1 MSTEPILG
9 LRTVVYPAPD
19 LDKLKAWYTAVLGTA
34 PYFDEPFYVGFNVG
48 GFELGLLPVGHP
60 GGAPT
65 QPGSAG
71 VTAYWR
77 VADAQSEFDR
87 LVELGGT
94 PHEKLQDVGE
104 GIKVGSVLDP
114 FGNVFAIL
122 ENPHFDLTK
131 LR

>member
-1 MSTEPILG
+1 MIQGLG
-9 LRTVVYPAPD
+9 TAIYPVTD
-19 LDKLKAWYTAVLGTA
+19 LAQAKAWYSQVLEA
-34 PYFDEPFYVGFNVG
+34 EPYFDQPFYVGFNVA
-48 GFELGLLPVGHP
+48 GFELGLLPCGQP
-60 GGAPT
+60 GGAAT

-77 VADAQSEFDR
+77 VADAATEFAR
-87 LVELGGT
+87 LVDLGGT
-94 PHEKLQDVGE
+94 PHEKLQEVGG

-114 FGNVFAIL
+114 FGNIFAII